1 MTAKELVMEII
12 VNRVQELEDD
22 IKRFF
27 EVLAEKKDELEKLC
41 NFLESESKK
50 ED

>member
-22 IKRFF
+22 IRRLS
-27 EVLAEKKDELEKLC
+27 EVLAEKERELEKLT
-41 NFLESESKK
+41 NFLEK
-50 ED
+50 EDEKED